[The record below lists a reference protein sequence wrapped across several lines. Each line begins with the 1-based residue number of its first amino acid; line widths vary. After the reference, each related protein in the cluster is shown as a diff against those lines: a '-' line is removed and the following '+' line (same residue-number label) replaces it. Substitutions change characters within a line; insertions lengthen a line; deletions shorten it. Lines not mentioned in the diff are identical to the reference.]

1 MIGQARRPRPRRRRS
16 TCLRANDQGPLADQM
31 MGANGANGRVSE
43 DSSRRKKA
51 EPAERQTNEGLCVL
65 GGRGEDQRAHHAD
78 RDPGGE
84 CRGIAR
90 RAKIKPRVKASGGT
104 QAGESQECPAK
115 PGPADVC
122 GDDQGENEPG
132 GVGRRGQCPNQQ
144 PAGRR
149 GSRTKGNKIEPAV
162 ERKGDRGLV
171 QAKGWVEGE
180 TGNLFVQHGNAARR
194 RTTLTRTESSIS
206 PVTHDMERTG

>member
-1 MIGQARRPRPRRRRS
+1 MIGQARRQLAAERP
-16 TCLRANDQGPLADQM
+16 CANDQGPLADQM

-43 DSSRRKKA
+43 DSSRHKKA
-51 EPAERQTNEGLCVL
+51 EPAKPQTDEGLCVL

-115 PGPADVC
+115 RGPADVC

-144 PAGRR
+144 PAGPR
-149 GSRTKGNKIEPAV
+149 GSRTKGNKIEPA
-162 ERKGDRGLV
+162 EKQTPLTPLAISQFRARGPN
-171 QAKGWVEGE
+171 G
-180 TGNLFVQHGNAARR
+180 
-194 RTTLTRTESSIS
+194 
-206 PVTHDMERTG
+206 